1 MQKELVTV
9 AATQRKE
16 GNRWET
22 REQEREREWEA
33 IEKEESG
40 VKANLELSHGD
51 GNDFGVKYGSRQ
63 VAGAAT

>member
-1 MQKELVTV
+1 M
-9 AATQRKE
+9 
-16 GNRWET
+16 GET
-22 REQEREREWEA
+22 REQEREKERET